1 MKCLEFLYF
10 YLMDE
15 TTQDVALLGSQPT
28 PSTPVMTP
36 SHGSTRL
43 GGSRIFARPASNSS
57 FGSSSSSS
65 LSSRSAFSV
74 GTNSSQSSV
83 RTPSPVKKSYS
94 TPVIGSDPHT
104 PPQSP
109 PPVSDVG
116 KRTPRAISTRLMML
130 RKEVDYEPQSPK
142 KAHGS
147 RVYVSEDFST
157 PRRCE
162 REEGERMRTTEEK
175 KEILGTLLG
184 NVDALVEGV
193 RKAGIWGLT

>member
-15 TTQDVALLGSQPT
+15 TMQDVPSLGSQSM
-28 PSTPVMTP
+28 PSTPVMNQMHASIQNVFPRQASDT
-36 SHGSTRL
+36 
-43 GGSRIFARPASNSS
+43 SNSS
-57 FGSSSSSS
+57 FGWSSSS
-65 LSSRSAFSV
+65 LSSKSAFSV
-74 GTNSSQSSV
+74 ATNSSSI

-94 TPVIGSDPHT
+94 SPLIVSDPYT
-104 PPQSP
+104 PPNSP
-109 PPVSDVG
+109 PPSRDAG
-116 KRTPRAISTRLMML
+116 KRTPRAISTRPMMML
-130 RKEVDYEPQSPK
+130 RKDVDYEPQSPK

-157 PRRCE
+157 PRR
-162 REEGERMRTTEEK
+162 REGESRHERVRTTEEK

>member
-1 MKCLEFLYF
+1 
-10 YLMDE
+10 
-15 TTQDVALLGSQPT
+15 
-28 PSTPVMTP
+28 
-36 SHGSTRL
+36 
-43 GGSRIFARPASNSS
+43 
-57 FGSSSSSS
+57 
-65 LSSRSAFSV
+65 
-74 GTNSSQSSV
+74 
-83 RTPSPVKKSYS
+83 
-94 TPVIGSDPHT
+94 
-104 PPQSP
+104 
-109 PPVSDVG
+109 
-116 KRTPRAISTRLMML
+116 ML

-157 PRRCE
+157 PRRYE